1 MAYENNQNENPLPTG
16 KNGET
21 RKASQFLPRYFRTVA
36 NEKFVSSTLDQLISS
51 GTVEK
56 INGYIGRRDAKAF
69 QSTDSYINDVSDLRQ
84 NYQLE
89 PALVIDDNIGNTKF
103 YKDYQDFVNQTKVF
117 GGNTKDHSKLNSQEY
132 YAWDPHV
139 DWDKFS
145 NFREYYWLPE
155 GPQTLT
161 VLGQAKGITS
171 TYKVTVEDQGDNMAF
186 VFTPDGKTAN
196 PTLKLYKGQ
205 TYRFVVD
212 TPGHPIAFATNRV
225 FTPGA
230 AIVTETVEGVLAP
243 GKYDSKIYDSA
254 NFDQDGFLVDPVEGG
269 IEGYEPGKNISTL
282 YNKGVT
288 TSDGVVYV
296 EKGVLEFTIPDD
308 APTKLFYISKNDV
321 NTSGSANIYN
331 IDENTA
337 IDVEAEIIG
346 KQTYTTE
353 AGVSF
358 TNGMKIRFAG
368 EVTPAK
374 YDNKEFYVE
383 GVGEEIQLVDEVDLE
398 IPSSSTESK
407 QVPFDTESFDRVPF
421 SNANNYPTVKEYIVF
436 NRASPDRNQWARFN
450 RWFHKDVISRIAT
463 ATGTPE
469 ILDQSAR
476 ATRPI
481 IEFEAGVKLWNFG
494 TEAKANVDLIDDKTK
509 DVMSTIEGSVGYNV
523 DGIDLVEGMRVL
535 FTADTDSFVKDKIF
549 KVKFLRHR
557 NETFI
562 NLKEETDATPNA
574 NETVLSTNGTKYKGK
589 MFWYNGTT
597 WIQGQDKATSN
608 SAPTFDLFDET
619 GNSFTTYT
627 NTNFT
632 GTKLFSYKIGTGAVD
647 PELGFALSYQNVQ
660 NTGDIVFNFNLLNDS
675 FTYNLSG
682 VTKTVKTD
690 TSVLRKYTDRTT
702 YTSVTGWKKAD
713 NLSKQEVVRQYDT
726 SVKTNDFPVDVY
738 DFSGDLNALTVKVYL
753 NGQRKTELTDYEI
766 NRINR
771 IAYVTFT
778 KKITNGDKL
787 VIKTTSEADKNT
799 NGYYEFPSN
808 LESNPQNANINEFTL
823 GEVNDHVQ
831 SIVDNV
837 PGFSGTNPGVNNL
850 RDLGL
855 TSKYGTKF
863 LQHSGPM
870 NLALY
875 HMTDKD
881 ANIIK
886 ALKFAKRE
894 YSKFK
899 RNFVKTAEDLGF
911 EGPAKVHVDKIL
923 AKMHSE
929 NTKDNAF
936 YFSDMLGSSDTTK
949 KEYTVV
955 DADNQFYAIS
965 FVHNL
970 TDLTNKAVYVY
981 LNGKQLV
988 HGTDYTFTTQGFV
1001 QITAT
1006 LALKDTIEI
1015 FEYNTTDGCYI
1026 PQTPTKLGLYPAY
1039 EPCKYNDNTYQTAV
1053 DVIQGHDGSITKAYG
1068 DFRDDV
1074 LLELEKRIYNNIK
1087 VPYDKNIVDI
1097 HSFVGTYDR
1106 NTGFTKES
1114 IDEGMMA
1121 EFIQWL
1127 EVVGSI
1133 DYTSNEF
1140 YDNPNTFTWNYGAMT
1155 NADGQKLPGFW
1166 RAVYKQWL
1174 DTDRP
1179 HTHPWEVLGYNIKPS
1194 WWETTY
1200 GPAPYTNE
1208 NRILWD
1214 DLTAG
1219 RIREPNKTI
1228 VYNNNYK
1235 RKDLNK
1241 NIPVD
1246 SQGNLLSPNDCGYA
1260 QNVVVPLT
1268 SNNFVF
1274 GDEAPTETAWRK
1286 SSDYPFA
1293 LMIAWCL
1300 NQPTKIIGLGF
1311 DRARTKRNSANE
1323 IVYSETNKRIAL
1335 GDLVYPNTATD
1346 TTRSQTAGFINYIFD
1361 YLYGSITTTIQ
1372 DYKDNIANLQ
1382 NKLGCK
1388 LGGFTQ
1394 KDKFKLVLDSRT
1406 PTNEGNVFVPEE
1418 NYKVIFNT
1426 SSPIDAVSYSGIIV
1440 EKAKGGYII
1449 KGYDNTMPSF
1459 KYFKH
1464 IEVASDPSVTVG
1476 AVSENFVTFQAGQTY
1491 TAGNIV
1497 QIGQEFYR
1505 AKVTHTAESF
1515 IEDNWFPLPELP
1527 STGGRTAIFRSSFE
1541 DTESKLGYGTTLLTI
1556 QDVVDFLLGY
1566 GKYQESIGFTFNS
1579 FNRTLEQVE
1588 NWELTT
1594 REFLFWTT
1602 QNWQEGALITL
1613 SPSAQELNFSRD
1625 YAVVDDIFDPF
1636 YDYSLLKA
1644 DGKKLKRNF
1653 STTKRDSL
1661 NEFGLQVKN
1670 SADGIYH
1677 IKLPLVQRE
1686 HVLIIDNKTVF
1697 NDIIYDIAPGYRQ
1710 ERIKVLGYRTEK
1722 WTGGLNIPGFIYDSA
1737 TCTQWEAWTDYAIG
1751 DIVQHKTFYYV
1762 ANKKVAGKETFDDAD
1777 WNVLPAK
1784 PDSKLIPNF
1793 EYKTNQFA
1801 DFYDLDTDNF
1811 DSEQQRLAQHLIG
1824 YQKRQ
1829 YIENIINDDVSQYK
1843 FYQGMI
1849 QDKGTSNALT
1859 KMFDALSSA
1868 NKDSL
1873 EFHEEWAIKRGQYGA
1888 SEGFE
1893 EVEFIL
1899 DESKFR
1905 LSPQP
1910 VELVNFVDPTKTD
1923 LIIRQVPT
1931 DVYLKPKGYN
1941 HKPFPTK
1948 YFGEG
1953 YIKTAGYVNEEDV
1966 NYKVTNY
1973 DDILN
1978 LDPVNVNVNEYV
1990 WVAKDDTTWNVYKY
2004 VRTLL
2009 KVLELS
2015 TDTDG
2020 VTSIKCVT
2028 APNVKKGEIVGIGNV
2043 TGQEKFYKVES
2054 VSLDTIKAKAS
2065 TPPTD
2070 DVSNAL
2076 GYLTKFELAR
2086 LPNLVEANNFVGAKE
2101 IETGSTVWI
2110 DDDDTGRWI
2119 VLKNT
2124 GGFDLKHNIYND
2136 SSNYIQNKE
2145 LNFGSNVH
2153 ADENNQTLA
2162 VGSPDIN
2169 GRGKVHVYFRGSE
2182 NVNFTITQTLLE
2194 PEFFA
2199 DANSG
2204 FGTAV
2209 HISQDGEYLMVGA
2222 PFASNVRHQYK
2233 GQFNGATTYGKGDIV
2248 KWQEQL
2254 WKATAIILPADDS
2267 IDYNSFRSSA
2277 QGHQA
2282 IKDANTAGTYIDI
2295 KHIVTGNYGLV
2306 SAATDH
2312 ILIRAPKNQYR
2323 GTQIGDVLHTKWNR
2337 LTTRFPQGKDP
2348 FNNDTVLNAS
2358 FFTGSHAITE
2368 KIDEILVVPS
2378 TQSGVTI
2385 GDIVE
2390 TDVARGKVVY
2400 TFTNADNE
2408 SVIYVNDTNGTFAAT
2423 GNLYFGNILV
2433 GAYNLP
2439 IIENHAY
2446 YEGWWKVQIGQTITP
2461 TTTEETY
2468 YGLVIKDIVKLNEV
2482 RTPDIYTNILD
2493 NRAVDVATA
2502 NTKSSQIE
2510 TVSHTGVSGAVVDN
2524 RVFVRSSKAFSDSI
2538 NVGEKFNV
2546 WLNSIPL
2553 SDGTIQNPSAIG
2565 IDWETLNFNEFT
2577 VSDKWDGFLKI
2588 FFTNFDTV
2596 GSNNPSDP
2604 NYNPNYG
2611 NPFVPVV
2618 GDTIRGKVTGT
2629 TATVAYVKQ
2638 DSISEAR
2645 VYFKNKSG
2653 DFKIGSTQN
2662 DTEIVEIT
2670 TYTPLGGGADQ
2681 ILDMGSILER
2691 HADNA
2696 NAGKMLVFDYGSNIT
2711 PQATDTLFDLE
2722 YWLYKQKVIQG
2733 ISSDSNPPT
2742 DVNNEWQRVYNIPI
2756 VPQSTFTGK
2765 NKEGY
2770 YAIYKKNAS
2779 GFYRLLN
2786 GFTIADSDNFK
2797 HLGNKIKIVKGA
2809 SGYTAIITEKGNNT
2823 FSEPGR
2829 IHFIDNP
2836 NGTDEWRLGADVN
2849 YKGAWNPNYFY
2860 YTGNFVIWNNNLYQA
2875 KTNIVPSAFDSS
2887 LWTLQTEEIDLVG
2900 YVPNDSGFTIAGGD
2914 SAIGT
2919 NNLISFGNE
2928 VSVSNTGDVLA
2939 TTLKY
2944 GDQLDSA
2951 LSSPK
2956 IAIYRLNQGRYQ
2968 YDQLISAEYND
2979 EAFATSVA
2987 VSNDGKLIAVGAPYN
3002 SVTVNNGGCVYIYKN
3017 DNGTFTLNQTIRGPG
3032 DLINERFGT
3041 KVEFDGNRLVVNS
3054 SGGDILD
3061 VTTFDGDKVGNAKPE
3076 TTFDNNLTNFTT
3088 QYSNTGETL
3097 VYERINDTLIFGQSL
3112 NFDNLDFDSTI
3123 TGKNVL
3129 FFGENLHIQNN
3140 HIYIGLPKL
3149 KNPDESVQGRV
3160 LDYRLPAT
3168 TNIWTRHRVA
3178 TDQVDLNK
3186 LKGSFLYNTRTKKF
3200 ITYLDYIDPIQ
3211 GKIAGPAEQEL
3222 YYKVDYDPATYTN
3235 GTSGH
3240 VDVTNYDSDNLV
3252 GRLWWDIGAVRFL
3265 DPYSG
3270 GIINVSNRFNKKFDG
3285 TSVDIYEWVESK
3297 LLPSEWDAETD
3308 TESALAQGISGTSK
3322 YGDNAY
3328 SVKRVYNKNTGTF
3341 TNYYYYWVKNKK
3353 TTPDIDSRSISAF
3366 DVQQFIEAPEKQGYK
3381 FVNLLGDNKFS
3392 VHNCESLIEDKDVAI
3407 NFRYW
3412 VIDNQNINIHNQ
3424 YQLLTDNYAPSKP
3437 NKDVERKWF
3446 DSLIGFD
3453 EQERIVPDPD
3463 ASPKEK
3469 YGILN
3474 VPRQSMFINR
3484 VEALKQ
3490 VIERVNRKLK
3500 MKVMVD
3506 DFDLTPL
3513 SNFDNAPATVE
3524 GYYDKTVNSY
3534 AELELV
3540 NTTKKEQAT
3549 LNPII
3554 VNGRITDVL
3563 VDNPGRGYAVAPR
3576 VKITDSQGSGAEV
3589 ELTINAIGSVTGVTM
3604 LKHGDGYSENTVL
3617 TVRKYSVLVSA
3628 DENYNNRW
3636 SVYEFIGGTSPWN
3649 KTKGQKFDV
3658 RPFWSYADWYATG
3671 YNELTGI
3678 DHTIDQSYQLGALE
3692 DNLGDIVKINT
3703 VGAGG
3708 WLLLKKKDSQA
3719 TSDYTV
3725 NYDTIGRQNA
3735 TIQFSNSLYDYANSE
3750 VGFDGI
3756 SYDENRYDL
3765 QPAKETRII
3774 LETLRDKLFVDELE
3788 VEYNQLFFASLR
3800 YLLSEQPF
3808 VDWLFKT
3815 SFIKAQ
3821 HNVGELRK
3829 DITYNNDN
3837 LPSYQSYAEEVKPY
3851 KTKIREFVSNY
3862 EKIDTT
3868 GTTVTDFDL
3877 PQYYLDTEG
3886 KIVPQEIT
3894 VSNNEFFST
3903 NAQTSVYPSKHWLD
3917 NAGFEIEQI
3926 NISNAGKGYQVAP
3939 IIKITGGGGTG
3950 ATAIAYVGGGR
3961 VTGIKVTNGGYGYK
3975 SAPTITLEGSV
3986 GTTGIEA
3993 KASAQL
3999 GKGKARSFKNIIKFD
4014 RTTDELVFGKFD
4026 IAYSTGASTIQ
4037 GGPLQV
4043 STTIPGRELEQDFSG
4058 TGNKF
4063 VFDLKFPITLDK
4075 ERYRILIKD
4084 NNNPLNVWT
4093 EVLQTS
4099 YTPSNVADVTLGRS
4113 RQKGRIT
4120 FDTPPANNTTL
4131 RIRYQ
4136 VDNDFLTYADRVH
4149 FLYEPIAG
4157 MPDKLFD
4164 QLMKG
4169 IDYGGVQV
4177 KSFDFGGG
4185 TGWSSDPY
4193 YTSAYDTYDTTYEDE
4208 VFRIDNST
4216 KIFTFKKAL
4225 ETNVVYNVYKNN
4237 VRIDD
4242 PNYGTGNPVT
4252 NTNALMQSITGA
4264 GQTGISL
4271 TDDQTTTNLVVIDE
4285 EVIPTVDNDV
4295 IVIRKTTSD
4304 GSFIP
4309 DPRAYDTALSGGAL
4323 NYGTATGLNAEDI
4336 VVDGDGFVTPTSSGG
4351 PEELVQGQVLDTLD
4365 MKVYDRIGE
4374 GGSIVDTRSY
4384 DVDTAGTGVF
4394 DFGVYPQSKEGIF
4407 VKKNNV
4413 ILDPSAYTVNF
4424 RTKKITIP
4432 GLSLNDRINIIT
4444 MSGNGEKIL
4453 DMDQFTGDGSTLQ
4466 YVTQVNWQEGLTSFV
4481 TVDGQIVDYVIETTD
4496 STYDTTNKVAITF
4509 GASPA
4514 VGAVIDYMIYASE
4527 SKVFSEIKKD
4537 NFTADGSTAVY
4548 TMSVTP
4554 FSSLPS
4560 THNIIVETFTNA
4572 NDRRVLN
4579 AGYNEQFTVE
4589 ANKFEY
4595 QLRNWQQPGG
4605 TLGANDIDV
4614 YLNGKVLT
4622 YTSDFIFKPANTSV
4636 EIFENVANAGDI
4648 LEIFVKTDGQYTI
4661 NGNQLTL
4668 TTLPAIDTKVVVTH
4682 FSKHD
4687 IQAIERTNFDIVSR
4701 STLNVGSKD
4710 DLEYKQLRNGL
4721 IKLRKQA
4728 YDTEFVWLVV
4738 NGKVLTPNVDYG
4750 LTNDNKFIRT
4760 LNPFA
4765 DNDVV
4770 EIIEFATEG
4779 PITGKF
4785 GYRLFKD
4792 MLNRTVYKRLGDT
4805 NSYRLAKDLGVFDQ
4819 EIVIDDASNLPT
4831 PDVTNNIPGII
4842 FINAERIE
4850 YFVKAGN
4857 KLRQLRRGTLGT
4869 GVKELH
4875 KKGDELFNQGIDET
4889 IPYQDK
4895 LLVQNF
4901 TTTNSLVSGNYV
4913 EREYILDWNPASRNE
4928 MEVFLGG
4935 QRLTKGYLNSN
4946 NNAVKDIFH
4955 PTTGM
4960 DSPEGDI
4967 TVTLPTYPQTWGLE
4981 RDGFRVQYDS
4991 NTNSTK
4997 IYVYSLADGEKLT
5010 VIRKQGQLWNDII
5023 DSTSTKS
5030 LGRSDNPIAQ
5040 FIRAKEVKLPN

>member
-1 MAYENNQNENPLPTG
+1 MAYDNNQSENPLPTG
-16 KNGET
+16 KQEET
-21 RKASQFLPRYFRTVA
+21 RKASKFLPRYFRTVA

-56 INGYIGRRDAKAF
+56 INGYIGRRDAKAYK
-69 QSTDSYINDVSDLRQ
+69 STDSYINDISDLRQ

-89 PALVIDDNIGNTKF
+89 PAVVIDDNIGNTKF

-117 GGNTKDHSKLNSQEY
+117 GGNTNDHSKLNSQEY

-145 NFREYYWLPE
+145 NYREYYWLPE

-171 TYKVTVEDQGDNMAF
+171 TYKVTVADQGDNMAF
-186 VFTPDGKTAN
+186 IFTPDGKTAN

-205 TYRFVVD
+205 TYRFVID

-230 AIVTETVEGVLAP
+230 AIVTETVEGILKP

-254 NFDQDGFLVDPVEGG
+254 NFDQDGFLVEPVAGG
-269 IEGYEPGKNISTL
+269 IEGFEPGKNISTL

-308 APTKLFYISKNDV
+308 APAKLFYISKNDV

-331 IDENTA
+331 IEENTA
-337 IDVEAEIIG
+337 IDVDAEIVG

-353 AGVSF
+353 SGVSF
-358 TNGMKIRFAG
+358 SNGMKIRFAG
-368 EVTPAK
+368 EVTPAT
-374 YDNKEFYVE
+374 YSNKEYYVE
-383 GVGEEIQLVDEVDLE
+383 GVGEEIRLVDEIDLE
-398 IPSSSTESK
+398 IPSTATESK
-407 QVPFDTESFDRVPF
+407 QVPFDTEAFDRLPF
-421 SNANNYPTVKEYIVF
+421 SNANNYPTIKEYIVF

-450 RWFHKDVISRIAT
+450 RWFHKDVISKIAT

-494 TEAKANVDLIDDKTK
+494 TKAKANVDLVDDKTT

-535 FTADTDSFVKDKIF
+535 FTADNDTFVKDKIF
-549 KVKFLRHR
+549 KVKFLKHR

-562 NLKEETDATPNA
+562 NLKEETDATPLA
-574 NETVLSTNGTKYKGK
+574 NETVLSSNGTDYKGK

-597 WIQGQDKATSN
+597 WILGQDKTSTN
-608 SAPTFDLFDET
+608 FAPTFDLFDES
-619 GNSFTTYT
+619 GNSFTTYS
-627 NTNFT
+627 NTTFT
-632 GTKLFSYKIGTGAVD
+632 GTKLFSYKVGTGTVD

-682 VTKTVKTD
+682 ETTTLKTD

-702 YTSVTGWKKAD
+702 YSNVTGWKKSD
-713 NLSKQEVVRQYDT
+713 SLSKQEVVRQYDT
-726 SVKTNDFPVDVY
+726 TIQNNDFAVDVY
-738 DFSGDLNALTVKVYL
+738 DFSGDLNALTVKVYV
-753 NGQRKTELTDYEI
+753 NNQRKTELTDYQI

-771 IAYVTFT
+771 VAYITFT
-778 KKITNGDKL
+778 TKLTNGDKL
-787 VIKTTSEADKNT
+787 VIKTTSEVDKNT

-808 LESNPQNANINEFTL
+808 LESNPQNANLNEFTL

-837 PGFSGTNPGVNNL
+837 PGFAGTNPGTNNL

-855 TSKYGTKF
+855 SSKYGTKF

-870 NLALY
+870 NIALY

-886 ALKFAKRE
+886 ALKYVKRE

-911 EGPAKVHVDKIL
+911 EGPAKIHVDKIL

-929 NTKDNAF
+929 NTKDNPF
-936 YFSDMLGSSDTTK
+936 YFSDMLGSADTTK

-955 DADNQFYAIS
+955 DADNQYYAIS

-970 TDLTNKAVYVY
+970 TSVSNKAVYVY
-981 LNGKQLV
+981 LNGTQLV

-1006 LALKDTIEI
+1006 LALKDKIEI
-1015 FEYNTTDGCYI
+1015 FEYNTTDGCFI
-1026 PQTPTKLGLYPAY
+1026 PQTPSKLGLYPAY

-1087 VPYDKNIVDI
+1087 VEYNKDIVDI
-1097 HSFVGTYDR
+1097 HSFVGSFDR
-1106 NTGFTKES
+1106 NTGFTKQS

-1127 EVVGSI
+1127 EIVGSV

-1140 YDNPNTFTWNYGAMT
+1140 YSNPNSFTWNYGAMT

-1166 RAVYKQWL
+1166 RAVYNQWL

-1179 HTHPWEVLGYNIKPS
+1179 HTHPWEVLGYVNKPS

-1214 DLTAG
+1214 DLTEG
-1219 RIREPNKTI
+1219 RVREPNKTI
-1228 VYNNNYK
+1228 VYRNNYK
-1235 RKDLNK
+1235 RKNLNA

-1246 SQGNLLSPNDCGYA
+1246 SQGRLLSPLDCGYA

-1274 GDEAPTETAWRK
+1274 GDQAPTESAWRK

-1311 DRARTKRNSANE
+1311 DRSRTKRNSANE
-1323 IVYSETNKRIAL
+1323 LVYSETNKRIAL
-1335 GDLVYPNTATD
+1335 SDIVWPNTATD
-1346 TTRSQTAGFINYIFD
+1346 TTRSQTAGFVNYIFD

-1372 DYKDNIANLQ
+1372 DYKNNIANLQ

-1394 KDKFKLVLDSRT
+1394 KDKFKLILDSRT
-1406 PTNEGNVFVPEE
+1406 PTNEGNVFIPEE
-1418 NYKVIFNT
+1418 NYKIIFNT

-1459 KYFKH
+1459 KYFKP
-1464 IEVASDPSVTVG
+1464 IEVAKDPAVTVG

-1491 TAGNIV
+1491 TAGNIAQV
-1497 QIGQEFYR
+1497 GQAFYR
-1505 AKVTHTAESF
+1505 AKVTHVAESF
-1515 IEDNWFPLPELP
+1515 IEDNWTPLPQLP
-1527 STGGRTAIFRSSFE
+1527 STGGRTAIFRSQFE
-1541 DTESKLGYGTTLLTI
+1541 TTISKLGYGTTLLTI

-1588 NWELTT
+1588 NWDLTT

-1613 SPSAQELNFSRD
+1613 SPSAQELNFKRE

-1661 NEFGLQVKN
+1661 NEFGLLVKN

-1677 IKLPLVQRE
+1677 LKLPLVQRE

-1697 NDIIYDIAPGYRQ
+1697 NDIIYDITPGYRQ
-1710 ERIKVLGYRTEK
+1710 ERIRALGYRTEK

-1737 TCTQWEAWTDYAIG
+1737 TCTEWEPWNDYAIG

-1762 ANKKVAGKETFDDAD
+1762 ANKKIPGKETFVDAD
-1777 WNVLPAK
+1777 WNVLPKK
-1784 PDSKLIPNF
+1784 PESALIPNF
-1793 EYKTNQFA
+1793 EYKTNQFG
-1801 DFYDLDTDNF
+1801 DFYDLETDNF

-1859 KMFDALSSA
+1859 KMFDALGSA

-1893 EVEFIL
+1893 EVEFLL
-1899 DESKFR
+1899 DESQFK

-1910 VELVNFVDPTKTD
+1910 VELVNSIDPSVTD
-1923 LIIRQVPT
+1923 LIIRQVPS
-1931 DVYLKPKGYN
+1931 DVYLKPQGYN
-1941 HKPFPTK
+1941 HTPFPTK
-1948 YFGEG
+1948 YFSEG
-1953 YIKTAGYVNEEDV
+1953 YIKTAGYVNEDDV
-1966 NYKVTNY
+1966 NFKVTNY
-1973 DDILN
+1973 DDILG
-1978 LDPVNVNVNEYV
+1978 LDPANVKVNSYV
-1990 WVAKDDTTWNVYKY
+1990 WVGIDKTSWNVYKY
-2004 VRTLL
+2004 IRTDLR
-2009 KVLELS
+2009 VLELS
-2015 TDTDG
+2015 TDTNG
-2020 VTSIKCVT
+2020 LTSIKCVT
-2028 APNVKKGEIVGIGNV
+2028 APNVSKDEIVGIGNV

-2054 VSLDTIKAKAS
+2054 VSLDTIKAKAT
-2065 TPPTD
+2065 TPPTG

-2086 LPNLVEANNFVGAKE
+2086 LPNLVKANEFVGARDIE
-2101 IETGSTVWI
+2101 IGSTVWI
-2110 DDDDTGRWI
+2110 DDDDSSRWI

-2124 GGFDLKHNIYND
+2124 GGYTLKQNIYND
-2136 SSNYIQNKE
+2136 TSNFLQNTE
-2145 LNFGSNVH
+2145 LNFASNVH
-2153 ADENNQTLA
+2153 ADQNNQTLA

-2169 GRGKVHVYFRGSE
+2169 GRGKVHLYFRGSE
-2182 NVNFTITQTLLE
+2182 NVDHQITQTLIE

-2199 DANSG
+2199 DNNSG
-2204 FGTAV
+2204 FGSSV
-2209 HISQDGEYLMVGA
+2209 HLSEDGEYLMVGA
-2222 PFASNVRHQYK
+2222 PFASNVRHQFK
-2233 GQFNGATTYGKGDIV
+2233 GQFTGASTYAKGDIV

-2254 WKATAIILPADDS
+2254 WKATAIILPKDDS

-2282 IKDANTAGTYIDI
+2282 IKDANSAGTYIDI
-2295 KHIVTGNYGLV
+2295 KHIVTGNYGLTGA
-2306 SAATDH
+2306 STDH

-2337 LTTRFPQGKDP
+2337 LTTRFPAGKDP
-2348 FNNDTVLNAS
+2348 FNNDTTLTSS
-2358 FFTGSHAITE
+2358 FFTGSHTINE
-2368 KIDEILVVPS
+2368 KVDQIIIVPS
-2378 TQSGVTI
+2378 TQAGLTV
-2385 GDIVE
+2385 GDIIE
-2390 TDVARGKVVY
+2390 TDTARGKVAY
-2400 TFTNADNE
+2400 SFTNADNE
-2408 SVIYVNDTNGTFAAT
+2408 SVIYVNDVNGTFATT
-2423 GNLYFGNILV
+2423 GNLYYGTILV

-2439 IIENHAY
+2439 IVENHAY
-2446 YEGWWKVQIGQTITP
+2446 YEGWWKIQIGSTITP

-2468 YGLVIKDIVKLNEV
+2468 YGLVIKDIIKLNES

-2493 NRAVDVATA
+2493 NKAVDVVTA

-2538 NVGEKFNV
+2538 NVSDKFNL

-2553 SDGTIQNPSAIG
+2553 SNGTIQNPSAIG
-2565 IDWETLNFNEFT
+2565 IDWSTLNFTEFT
-2577 VSDKWDGFLKI
+2577 VADKWDGFLKI

-2696 NAGKMLVFDYGSNIT
+2696 NAGKLLVFDYGSNIT
-2711 PQATDTLFDLE
+2711 PQATDKLFDLE
-2722 YWLYKQKVIQG
+2722 YWLYKQKIIQG
-2733 ISSDSNPPT
+2733 IASDSNPPT
-2742 DVNNEWQRVYNIPI
+2742 DVNNEWERVYNIPI

-2770 YAIYKKNAS
+2770 YTIYKKNAS

-2786 GFTIADSDNFK
+2786 GFTIPDADDFK
-2797 HLGNKIKIVKGA
+2797 HLGHKIKIVK
-2809 SGYTAIITEKGNNT
+2809 STTGYTAIITEKGNNT

-2836 NGTDEWRLGADVN
+2836 AGTDEWRLGSDVN
-2849 YKGAWNPNYFY
+2849 YKGAWNPNYSY
-2860 YTGNFVIWNNNLYQA
+2860 YTGNFVIWNNNLYKA
-2875 KTNIVPSAFDSS
+2875 NTNIVPSGFDPS

-2944 GDQLDSA
+2944 GDQLDSS

-2979 EAFATSVA
+2979 EQFASSVA

-3002 SVTVNNGGCVYIYKN
+3002 SVTINNGGCVYIYKST
-3017 DNGTFTLNQTIRGPG
+3017 NGTFTLNQTIRGPG
-3032 DLINERFGT
+3032 DLINERFGA

-3061 VTTFDGDKVGNAKPE
+3061 VTTFDGEKVGNAAPQ

-3112 NFDNLDFDSTI
+3112 NFDNLDLDSTI

-3149 KNPDESVQGRV
+3149 KNPDASVQGRV

-3168 TNIWTRHRVA
+3168 SNIWTRHRVA

-3186 LKGSFLYNTRTKKF
+3186 LKGAFLYNTRSKQF

-3235 GTSGH
+3235 GSAGH
-3240 VDVTNYDSDNLV
+3240 VDTTNYDSDNLV
-3252 GRLWWDIGAVRFL
+3252 GKLWWDIGAVKFL

-3270 GIINVSNRFNKKFDG
+3270 GIINVSNRFNKKFEG

-3297 LLPSEWDAETD
+3297 LLPSEWDAQTD

-3328 SVKRVYNKNTGTF
+3328 SIKRVYNKNTGTF
-3341 TNYYYYWVKNKK
+3341 TNFYYYWVKNKK

-3381 FVNLLGDNKFS
+3381 FVNLLGNNKFS
-3392 VHNCESLIEDKDVAI
+3392 IHNCESLIEDKDVAI

-3412 VIDNQNINIHNQ
+3412 TIDNQNINIHNQ
-3424 YQLLTDNYAPSKP
+3424 YQLLTDNYASSKP
-3437 NKDVERKWF
+3437 NRDIERKWF

-3453 EQERIVPDPD
+3453 EQERIVPDPN

-3474 VPRQSMFINR
+3474 VPRQGMFVNR
-3484 VEALKQ
+3484 VEAVKQ
-3490 VIERVNRKLK
+3490 VMERVNRKLK
-3500 MKVMVD
+3500 EKVMVD

-3513 SNFDNAPATVE
+3513 SLYDVAPATVE
-3524 GYYDKTVNSY
+3524 GIYDKTVSTY
-3534 AELELV
+3534 AELLLV
-3540 NTTKKEQAT
+3540 NVTKKEQAV

-3563 VDNPGRGYAVAPR
+3563 VDTGGRGYGVAPR
-3576 VKITDSQGSGAEV
+3576 VRIVDSKGSGAEV
-3589 ELTINAIGSVTGVTM
+3589 KLTINAIGSVTGATVT
-3604 LKHGDGYSENTVL
+3604 KQGDGYSDATTL
-3617 TVRKYSVLVSA
+3617 SVRKYSVLVSA

-3636 SVYEFIGGTSPWN
+3636 SVYEYVGGTYPWN

-3658 RPFWSYADWYATG
+3658 RPYWNYADWYATG

-3678 DHTIDQSYQLGALE
+3678 DHTIDQSYQLGAL
-3692 DNLGDIVKINT
+3692 DDALGDIVKINT
-3703 VGAGG
+3703 VGTGG

-3719 TSDYTV
+3719 TSDYTI

-3735 TIQFSNSLYDYANSE
+3735 TIQFTNALYDYANSE

-3774 LETLRDKLFVDELE
+3774 LETLRDNLFVDELE
-3788 VEYNQLFFASLR
+3788 VEYNQLFFSSIR

-3821 HNVGELRK
+3821 HNVGELRE

-3851 KTKIREFVSNY
+3851 KTKIREFISNY

-3894 VSNNEFFST
+3894 VTNDQFFST
-3903 NAQTSVYPSKHWLD
+3903 NAQTSTYPSKHWLD
-3917 NAGFEIEQI
+3917 NAGFELEQI
-3926 NISNAGKGYQVAP
+3926 NISKAGSGYQVAP
-3939 IIKITGGGGTG
+3939 VVRITGGGGTG
-3950 ATAIAYVGGGR
+3950 ATAIAYVGGGK
-3961 VTGIKVTNGGYGYK
+3961 VTAIKVTNGGYGYK
-3975 SAPTITLEGSV
+3975 SAPTITLDGSV
-3986 GTTGIEA
+3986 GSSGVEA

-4014 RTTDELVFGKFD
+4014 RTTDDLVFGKFD
-4026 IAYSTGASTIQ
+4026 VAYSTGASSIQ

-4043 STTIPGRELEQDFSG
+4043 TTDIPGRELEQDFSG
-4058 TGNKF
+4058 TGGQFIFN
-4063 VFDLKFPITLDK
+4063 LKFPITLDK

-4099 YTPSNVADVTLGRS
+4099 YSPSNVADVTLGRS

-4131 RIRYQ
+4131 KVRYQ

-4149 FLYEPIAG
+4149 FLYSPVAG

-4216 KIFTFKKAL
+4216 KVFTFKKPL
-4225 ETNVVYNVYKNN
+4225 ETGVVYNVYKNN

-4242 PNYGTGNPVT
+4242 PNFGTSSQT
-4252 NTNALMQSITGA
+4252 NTNALIQSITGA
-4264 GQTGISL
+4264 GQTGIAL
-4271 TDDQTTTNLVVIDE
+4271 TDDQSYTNLVVIDE
-4285 EVIPTVDNDV
+4285 QVVPTVDNDV
-4295 IVIRKTTSD
+4295 IILRKTTSD

-4309 DPRAYDTALSGGAL
+4309 DPRAYDTALSGGVL

-4336 VVDGDGFVTPTSSGG
+4336 VVDGDGFVTAISSGG
-4351 PEELVQGQVLDTLD
+4351 PEELIQGQVLDTLD

-4384 DVDTAGTGVF
+4384 DVDTTGTGTF
-4394 DFGVYPQSKEGIF
+4394 EFGVYPQSKEGIF

-4413 ILDPSAYTVNF
+4413 ILDKSAYTVNF
-4424 RTKKITIP
+4424 RTKKISIP
-4432 GLSLNDRINIIT
+4432 GLVLNDRINIIT

-4466 YVTQVNWQEGLTSFV
+4466 YVTQVNWQTGLTSFV

-4509 GASPA
+4509 GAPPA

-4537 NFTADGSTAVY
+4537 TFTADGSTQVY

-4560 THNIIVETFTNA
+4560 THNVIVETFTNA
-4572 NDRRVLN
+4572 NDRKILN

-4595 QLRNWQQPGG
+4595 QLKNWQQPGG
-4605 TLGANDIDV
+4605 TLGATEIDV
-4614 YLNGKVLT
+4614 YLNGKLLT
-4622 YTSDFIFKPANTSV
+4622 YTSDFIFKPANTSI
-4636 EIFENVANAGDI
+4636 EIFENIANAGDV
-4648 LEIFVKTDGQYTI
+4648 LEVFVNTDGEYTI

-4668 TTLPAIDTKVVVTH
+4668 NTLPAIDTKVVVTH

-4687 IQAIERTNFDIVSR
+4687 VQAIERTNFDIIQRTSV
-4701 STLNVGSKD
+4701 NVGSSD

-4721 IKLRKQA
+4721 IKLRKEA
-4728 YDTEFVWLVV
+4728 YDTEFVWLIV
-4738 NGKVLTPNVDYG
+4738 NGKVQTPNVDYG

-4792 MLNRTVYKRLGDT
+4792 MLNRTVYKRLGDS
-4805 NSYRLAKDLGVFDQ
+4805 NSYRLAKDLGVFDN
-4819 EIVIDDASNLPT
+4819 EIEVEDATNLPT
-4831 PDVTNNIPGII
+4831 PDITNNIPGII

-4850 YFVKAGN
+4850 YFVKSGN

-4935 QRLTKGYLNSN
+4935 QRLTKGYLNTS
-4946 NNAVKDIFH
+4946 NNAVKDVFH

-4967 TVTLPTYPQTWGLE
+4967 TVTLPTYPQSWGLE

-5010 VIRKQGQLWNDII
+5010 VIRKQGQLWNDIV
-5023 DSTSTKS
+5023 DSTTTKS
-5030 LGRSDNPIAQ
+5030 LGRSQNPIAQ

>member
-1 MAYENNQNENPLPTG
+1 MAYDNSQNETPLPTG
-16 KNGET
+16 KNGNET
-21 RKASQFLPRYFRTVA
+21 RKASKFLPRYFRTVA
-36 NEKFVSSTLDQLISS
+36 NEKFISSTLDQLISS

-56 INGYIGRRDAKAF
+56 VNGYIGRRNAKAF
-69 QSTDSYINDVSDLRQ
+69 NSTDSYINDISNLRQ
-84 NYQLE
+84 DYQLE
-89 PALVIDDNIGNTKF
+89 PAVVVDDNIGNTTF
-103 YKDYQDFVNQTKVF
+103 YKDYQDFINQTKVF
-117 GGNTKDHSKLNSQEY
+117 GGNVADHSKLNSQEY
-132 YAWDPHV
+132 YAWNPHI

-145 NFREYYWLPE
+145 NYREYYWLPE

-186 VFTPDGKTAN
+186 IFTPDGKTAN

-205 TYRFVVD
+205 TYRFVID

-230 AIVTETVEGVLAP
+230 AIVTETVEGVLAA
-243 GKYDSKIYDSA
+243 GIYDSKIYDSA
-254 NFDQDGFLVDPVEGG
+254 NFDQNGYLVNPVVGG
-269 IEGYEPGKNISTL
+269 VEGYEAGKNISTL

-308 APTKLFYISKNDV
+308 APEKLFYISKNDV
-321 NTSGSANIYN
+321 NTSGSMNIYN
-331 IDENTA
+331 IEENTA
-337 IDVEAEIIG
+337 IDVDAEIIG

-353 AGVSF
+353 SGVSF
-358 TNGMKIRFAG
+358 SNGMKIRFGG
-368 EVTPAK
+368 EVTPAT
-374 YDNKEFYVE
+374 YVGNEYYVE
-383 GVGEEIQLVDEVDLE
+383 GVGEEIQLVNEADLE
-398 IPSSSTESK
+398 IPGSSTESK
-407 QVPFDTESFDRVPF
+407 QIPFDTESFDRVPF
-421 SNANNYPTVKEYIVF
+421 SNANNYPTQKEYIVF
-436 NRASPDRNQWARFN
+436 NRASPDRNQWSRFN
-450 RWFHKDVISRIAT
+450 RWFHKDTISKIAT

-469 ILDQSAR
+469 ILDQTGR

-481 IEFEAGVKLWNFG
+481 IEFEAGVKLYNFG
-494 TEAKANVDLIDDKTK
+494 TKAKANVDLIDVKTT
-509 DVMSTIEGSVGYNV
+509 DVMSTIEGSIGYNV
-523 DGIDLVEGMRVL
+523 DGIDLVEGMRIL
-535 FTADTDSFVKDKIF
+535 FTADTDSFVKGKIF
-549 KVKFLRHR
+549 KVKFIKHR
-557 NETFI
+557 NSTFI
-562 NLKEETDATPNA
+562 NLKEETDASPLQ
-574 NETVLSTNGTKYKGK
+574 NETVLVTNGTKYIGK
-589 MFWYNGTT
+589 MFWHNGTT
-597 WIQGQDKATSN
+597 WIQGQDKTGTN
-608 SAPTFDLFDET
+608 LAPTFDLFDET
-619 GNSFTTYT
+619 GNSFSTYT
-627 NTNFT
+627 NNNFT
-632 GTKLFSYKIGTGAVD
+632 GTKLFSYKVGTGTAD
-647 PELGFALSYQNVQ
+647 TELGFALSYQNVQ
-660 NTGDIVFNFNLLNDS
+660 NTGDIVFNYNLLNDS

-682 VTKTVKTD
+682 VTTTVKTD
-690 TSVLRKYTDRTT
+690 TSVLRKYTDRTVF
-702 YTSVTGWKKAD
+702 TSVTGWQKAD
-713 NLSKQEVVRQYDT
+713 TLSTQEVVRQYDT
-726 SVKTNDFPVDVY
+726 SVKRNDFPIDVY
-738 DFSGDLNALTVKVYL
+738 NFSGDLNNLTAKVYV
-753 NGQRKTELTDYEI
+753 NNQRKTELTDYQI

-771 IAYVTFT
+771 VAYITFT
-778 KKITNGDKL
+778 TKLNNGDKL
-787 VIKTTSEADKNT
+787 VIKTTSEAIKND
-799 NGYYEFPSN
+799 NGFYEFPSN
-808 LESNPQNANINEFTL
+808 LENNPQNANLNEFTL

-837 PGFSGTNPGVNNL
+837 PGFSGTNPGTNNL

-855 TSKYGTKF
+855 SSKYGTKF

-875 HMTDKD
+875 HMTSKD

-886 ALKFAKRE
+886 ALKYVKNE

-899 RNFVKTAEDLGF
+899 RNFISTAEGLGY
-911 EGPAKVHVDKIL
+911 EGPAKQHVDKIL
-923 AKMHSE
+923 AKMHNE
-929 NTKDNAF
+929 KTKDNAF
-936 YFSDMLGSSDTTK
+936 YFSDMLGSADTTR

-955 DADNQFYAIS
+955 DADAQYYAIS

-970 TDLTNKAVYVY
+970 TSLSNKAVYVY

-988 HGTDYTFTTQGFV
+988 HGTDYTFTTQGFA

-1006 LALKDTIEI
+1006 LAIGDKIEI
-1015 FEYNTTDGCYI
+1015 FEHTTTDGCYI
-1026 PQTPTKLGLYPAY
+1026 PQTPSKLGLYPAY
-1039 EPCKYNDNTYQTAV
+1039 VPQKYSDNTYQTAV

-1087 VPYDKNIVDI
+1087 VPYDKEVVDI
-1097 HSFVGTYDR
+1097 HEFKGSFDR
-1106 NTGFTKES
+1106 DTGFSRDTINS
-1114 IDEGMMA
+1114 GMMA

-1127 EVVGSI
+1127 EIVGSL
-1133 DYTSNEF
+1133 DYTTSEF
-1140 YDNPNTFTWNYGAMT
+1140 YSNTDTFTWNYGAMT
-1155 NADGQKLPGFW
+1155 NPDGVTLPGYW

-1179 HTHPWEVLGYNIKPS
+1179 HTHPWEVLGYHTKPT

-1214 DLTAG
+1214 DLTEG
-1219 RIREPNKTI
+1219 RVREPNKTI
-1228 VYNNNYK
+1228 VYRNNYK
-1235 RKDLNK
+1235 RKNLNL

-1246 SQGNLLSPNDCGYA
+1246 SQGQLISPHDCGYA

-1274 GDEAPTETAWRK
+1274 GDEAPTESAWRK
-1286 SSDYPFA
+1286 SSEYPFA
-1293 LMIAWCL
+1293 LMISWCL

-1311 DRARTKRNSANE
+1311 DRSRTIRNSAKE
-1323 IVYSETNKRIAL
+1323 LVYSATNKRIAL
-1335 GDLVYPNTATD
+1335 DDIVWPNTATD
-1346 TTRSQTAGFINYIFD
+1346 TTRSQTAGFVNYIFD
-1361 YLYGSITTTIQ
+1361 YLYGSITTTIA
-1372 DYKDNIANLQ
+1372 DYKENIANLQ

-1394 KDKFKLVLDSRT
+1394 KDKFKLILDSRT
-1406 PTNEGNVFVPEE
+1406 PTNEGNVFIPEE

-1426 SSPIDAVSYSGIIV
+1426 SSPIDAVSYSGVIV

-1449 KGYDNTMPSF
+1449 KGYDNTAPMF
-1459 KYFKH
+1459 KYNKPL
-1464 IEVASDPSVTVG
+1464 EVAADPVRTVG
-1476 AVSENFVTFQAGQTY
+1476 AVSETFVKFEVGQTY
-1491 TAGNIV
+1491 SAGTLAEN
-1497 QIGQEFYR
+1497 GQKYYR
-1505 AKVTHTAESF
+1505 AKVTHTATAF
-1515 IEDNWFPLPELP
+1515 IEDNWTPLPALP
-1527 STGGRTAIFRSSFE
+1527 SKGGRTAIFRSKFE
-1541 DTESKLGYGTTLLTI
+1541 NTVSTLPYGTTLLTI

-1566 GKYQESIGFTFNS
+1566 GKYQTSIGFTFDT
-1579 FNRTLEQVE
+1579 FNRELEQVE
-1588 NWELTT
+1588 NWDLTT

-1613 SPSAQELNFSRD
+1613 SPSAQELNFSRQ

-1653 STTKRDSL
+1653 SSTKRDSL

-1677 IKLPLVQRE
+1677 LKLPLVQRE

-1697 NDIIYDIAPGYRQ
+1697 NDIIYDITPGYRQ

-1737 TCTQWEAWTDYAIG
+1737 SCTEWEQWKDYAIG

-1762 ANKKVAGKETFDDAD
+1762 ANKKIAGTSTFADQD
-1777 WNVLPAK
+1777 WNVLPKK
-1784 PDSKLIPNF
+1784 PESSLIPNF
-1793 EYKTNQFA
+1793 EYKTNQFS

-1829 YIENIINDDVSQYK
+1829 YIQNIINDDVSQYK

-1859 KMFDALSSA
+1859 KMFDALGSA

-1873 EFHEEWAIKRGQYGA
+1873 EFYEEWALKRGQYGA
-1888 SEGFE
+1888 SQGFD
-1893 EVEFIL
+1893 EVEFLL
-1899 DESKFR
+1899 DESKFK

-1910 VELVNFVDPTKTD
+1910 VELVNFIDPSATD
-1923 LIIRQVPT
+1923 LIIRQVPS
-1931 DVYLKPKGYN
+1931 DVYLKPQGYA
-1941 HKPFPTK
+1941 HTPFPTN
-1948 YFGEG
+1948 YFSEG
-1953 YIKTAGYVNEEDV
+1953 FIKTAGYVNEDDV
-1966 NYKVTNY
+1966 NFTLTNY

-1978 LDPVNVNVNEYV
+1978 LDPANVNVNSYV
-1990 WVAKDDTTWNVYKY
+1990 WVAKDLQTWNVYKY
-2004 VRTLL
+2004 ARTNI
-2009 KVLELS
+2009 KVLDLT
-2015 TDTDG
+2015 TDSAG
-2020 VTSIKCVT
+2020 VTSIKCVN
-2028 APNVKKGEIVGIGNV
+2028 APNVVKDEIVGIGNV
-2043 TGQEKFYKVES
+2043 TGQEKFFKVES

-2065 TPPTD
+2065 TAPTAD
-2070 DVSNAL
+2070 ATNIT
-2076 GYLTKFELAR
+2076 GFLTKFELAR
-2086 LPNLVEANNFVGAKE
+2086 LPNLIKANEFVGKRE
-2101 IETGSTVWI
+2101 IEVGSTVWV
-2110 DDDDTGRWI
+2110 DDDDSNRWV

-2124 GGFDLKHNIYND
+2124 GGYDLKQNIYND
-2136 SSNYIQNKE
+2136 STNYTQGIEK
-2145 LNFGSNVH
+2145 NFGANVH
-2153 ADENNQTLA
+2153 ADGNNQTLA
-2162 VGSPDIN
+2162 VGSPDIT

-2182 NVNFTITQTLLE
+2182 NINHIITQTIIE
-2194 PEFFA
+2194 PEYFA

-2209 HISQDGEYLMVGA
+2209 HLSEDAEYLIVGA
-2222 PFASNVRHQYK
+2222 PFASNVRNKFK
-2233 GQFNGATTYGKGDIV
+2233 GQFSGASTYAKGEIV

-2254 WKATAIILPADDS
+2254 WKATAIILPKDDS

-2306 SAATDH
+2306 NQSTDH

-2337 LTTRFPQGKDP
+2337 LTTRYPSGRDP
-2348 FNNDTVLNAS
+2348 FNNDSTLNAA
-2358 FFTGSHAITE
+2358 FFTGTHTINE
-2368 KIDEILVVPS
+2368 KVDQILLVPS
-2378 TQSGVTI
+2378 TQSGVSI
-2385 GDIVE
+2385 GDIIE
-2390 TDVARGKVVY
+2390 TSDARGKVVY

-2408 SVIYVNDTNGTFAAT
+2408 SVIYVNDVNGTFAT
-2423 GNLYFGNILV
+2423 SGDLYFGNILI
-2433 GAYNLP
+2433 GAYTLP
-2439 IIENHAY
+2439 IVENHAY
-2446 YEGWWKVQIGQTITP
+2446 YDGWWKVQIGSTITP
-2461 TTTEETY
+2461 TTNEEKY
-2468 YGLVIKDIVKLNEV
+2468 FGLVIKDIIKLNES

-2493 NRAVDVATA
+2493 NKAVDVATA
-2502 NTKSSQIE
+2502 NTKSSHLE
-2510 TVSHTGVSGAVVDN
+2510 TVSHTGATGAVVDN
-2524 RVFVRSSKAFSDSI
+2524 RVMIRASKTFSDSL
-2538 NVGEKFNV
+2538 NTSDKFSL

-2553 SDGTIQNPSAIG
+2553 TNGTIQNPSAIAL
-2565 IDWETLNFNEFT
+2565 DWATLNYTEFT
-2577 VSDKWDGFLKI
+2577 VSDKWDGYLEI
-2588 FFTNFDTV
+2588 AFTNFDTV
-2596 GSNNPSDP
+2596 GNNNPSDP

-2611 NPFVPVV
+2611 NPFFPVV
-2618 GDTIRGKVTGT
+2618 GDTIRGKTTGT

-2638 DSISEAR
+2638 DSIAEAR

-2662 DTEIVEIT
+2662 DTEIIEIT

-2681 ILDMGSILER
+2681 ILDMGSITER

-2696 NAGKMLVFDYGSNIT
+2696 NAGKLLVFDYGSNIT
-2711 PQATDTLFDLE
+2711 PGSNDKLVDLE
-2722 YWLYKQKVIQG
+2722 YWLYKQKIIQG
-2733 ISSDSNPPT
+2733 IASDSNPPT
-2742 DVNNEWQRVYNIPI
+2742 DVNNEWQRVYNIP
-2756 VPQSTFTGK
+2756 VEPAATFVGY

-2779 GFYRLLN
+2779 GYYTLLN
-2786 GFTIADSDNFK
+2786 AYTLPDANNFK
-2797 HLGNKIKIVKGA
+2797 HLGNKIKIVKNT

-2823 FSEPGR
+2823 FAEPGR

-2836 NGTDEWRLGADVN
+2836 AGTDNWQLGADTN
-2849 YKGAWNPNYFY
+2849 YKGPWNSNYSY
-2860 YTGNFVIWNNNLYQA
+2860 YTGNIVIWNNNLYKA
-2875 KTNIVPSAFDSS
+2875 KTNIVPSAFNSS

-2914 SAIGT
+2914 SAINQT
-2919 NNLISFGNE
+2919 NILSFGGTI
-2928 VSVSNTGDVLA
+2928 SVSSDGNVLA
-2939 TTLKY
+2939 STLKY
-2944 GDQLDSA
+2944 GDQIDSS

-2968 YDQLISAEYND
+2968 YDQLISAEYVD
-2979 EAFATSVA
+2979 EQFAESVA
-2987 VSNDGKLIAVGAPYN
+2987 VSNDGKLVAVGAPYN

-3017 DNGTFTLNQTIRGPG
+3017 NNGTFVLNQTIRGPG

-3054 SGGDILD
+3054 SGGDVQD
-3061 VTTFDGDKVGNAKPE
+3061 TTTFDGSKVGNASPI
-3076 TTFDNNLTNFTT
+3076 TSFDNNLTNFTT
-3088 QYSNTGETL
+3088 TFSNTGEIL
-3097 VYERINDTLIFGQSL
+3097 VYERINDTLLFGQSL
-3112 NFDNLDFDSTI
+3112 DFDNLDFDSTI
-3123 TGKNVL
+3123 TGKSIS

-3149 KNPDESVQGRV
+3149 KNTDASVLGRV

-3168 TNIWTRHRVA
+3168 TNIWTKHRVA
-3178 TDQVDLNK
+3178 TDQVDLKK
-3186 LKGSFLYNTRTKKF
+3186 LKGSFLYNTKTKKF

-3222 YYKVDYDPATYTN
+3222 YFKVDYDPAIYSN
-3235 GTSGH
+3235 GTAGF
-3240 VDVTNYDSDNLV
+3240 VDTTNFNADDLV
-3252 GRLWWDIGAVRFL
+3252 GKLWWDIGAVRFL

-3270 GIINVSNRFNKKFDG
+3270 GIINVSNRFNKKFTG
-3285 TSVDIYEWVESK
+3285 TSVDIYEWVESS
-3297 LLPSEWDAETD
+3297 LLPSEWDAQTD
-3308 TESALAQGISGTSK
+3308 TESALALGISGTSK

-3328 SVKRVYNKNTGTF
+3328 SIKRIYNKNTGTF

-3353 TTPDIDSRSISAF
+3353 TTPNIPSRTISAF
-3366 DVQQFIEAPEKQGYK
+3366 DVQAFIDSPEKQGYK
-3381 FVNLLGDNKFS
+3381 FVNLLGNNKFS
-3392 VHNCESLIEDKDVAI
+3392 IHNCESLIEGKDVAI

-3412 VIDNQNINIHNQ
+3412 TIDNQNINIHNQ
-3424 YQLLTDNYAPSKP
+3424 YQLLTDSYAASKP
-3437 NKDVERKWF
+3437 NKDIERKWF

-3453 EQERIVPDPD
+3453 EQERIVPDPL
-3463 ASPKEK
+3463 ASPKEM

-3474 VPRQSMFINR
+3474 TPRQSMFVNR
-3484 VEALKQ
+3484 VEAIKQ
-3490 VIERVNRKLK
+3490 VIERVNRTLK
-3500 MKVMVD
+3500 EKVMVD
-3506 DFDLTPL
+3506 DFNLTSL
-3513 SNFDNAPATVE
+3513 SKYEGAPASAE
-3524 GYYDKTVNSY
+3524 GYYDKTVNTY
-3534 AELELV
+3534 AELLLV
-3540 NTTKKEQAT
+3540 NVTKKTQAT

-3563 VDNPGRGYAVAPR
+3563 VDEAGRGYTTAPR
-3576 VKITDSQGSGAEV
+3576 VAITDPQGSGAEIK
-3589 ELTINAIGSVTGVTM
+3589 LTINAIGAVTGATVT
-3604 LKHGDGYSENTVL
+3604 KQGNGYTDATSL
-3617 TVRKYSVLVSA
+3617 QVRKYSVLVSA

-3636 SVYEFIGGTSPWN
+3636 SIYEYVGATSPWS
-3649 KTKGQKFDV
+3649 KTKGQKYDV
-3658 RPFWSYADWYATG
+3658 RPYWNYADWYATG

-3678 DHTIDQSYQLGALE
+3678 DHTVGQSYELGSLE
-3692 DNLGDIVKINT
+3692 ADIGDIVKINT
-3703 VGAGG
+3703 VGTGG
-3708 WLLLKKKDSQA
+3708 WLLLKKKDSQV
-3719 TSDYTV
+3719 TSDYTI
-3725 NYDTIGRQNA
+3725 NFTTIGRQNA
-3735 TIQFSNSLYDYANSE
+3735 TIQFTNALYDYANSE

-3774 LETLRDKLFVDELE
+3774 LETLRDHLFVDELE
-3788 VEYNQLFFASLR
+3788 TEYNKLFFTSIR

-3821 HNVGELRK
+3821 HNVGELRQ

-3837 LPSYQSYAEEVKPY
+3837 LPSYQQYAEEVKPY
-3851 KTKIREFVSNY
+3851 KTKIREFISNY

-3894 VSNNEFFST
+3894 VTDNEFFST

-3917 NAGFEIEQI
+3917 NAGFEIEKI
-3926 NISNAGKGYQVAP
+3926 AVSNAGSGYTIAP
-3939 IIKITGGGGTG
+3939 VVRITGGGGTG
-3950 ATAIAYVGGGR
+3950 ATAIAYVGGGK
-3961 VTGIKVTNGGYGYK
+3961 VTSIKVTNGGSGYK
-3975 SAPTITLEGSV
+3975 SAPTIKLD
-3986 GTTGIEA
+3986 GTVSSSGVEA
-3993 KASAQL
+3993 SASAQI
-3999 GKGKARSFKNIIKFD
+3999 GKGKTRQFKNVIKFD
-4014 RTTDELVFGKFD
+4014 RTTDDLVFGKFD
-4026 IAYSTGASTIQ
+4026 VAYSTGASAIQ

-4043 STTIPGRELEQDFSG
+4043 ATTIPGRELEQDFSG
-4058 TGNKF
+4058 TGSQFQFN
-4063 VFDLKFPITLDK
+4063 LKFPITLDK
-4075 ERYRILIKD
+4075 EHYRILIKD

-4099 YTPSNVADVTLGRS
+4099 YTPSNEEDIALGRS
-4113 RQKGRIT
+4113 RQRGRIT

-4131 RIRYQ
+4131 RVRYQ
-4136 VDNDFLTYADRVH
+4136 VDNAFLTYADRVH

-4177 KSFDFGGG
+4177 KSFNFGGG

-4193 YTSAYDTYDTTYEDE
+4193 YTSAFDTYDTTYEDE

-4216 KIFTFKKAL
+4216 KVFTFKKPL
-4225 ETNVVYNVYKNN
+4225 ETGIVYNVYKNN

-4242 PNYGTGNPVT
+4242 PNFGTANQT
-4252 NTNALMQSITGA
+4252 NVNAKITSITGA
-4264 GQTGISL
+4264 GQTGIAL
-4271 TDDQTTTNLVVIDE
+4271 TDDQTYTNLVVIDE
-4285 EVIPTVDNDV
+4285 QVVPTADNDV
-4295 IVIRKTTSD
+4295 IVLRKTTSD

-4309 DPRAYDTALSGGAL
+4309 DPRAYDTALSGGNL

-4365 MKVYDRIGE
+4365 IKVYDRIGE

-4413 ILDPSAYTVNF
+4413 ILGPSAYTVNF

-4432 GLSLNDRINIIT
+4432 SLSLNDRINIIT

-4466 YVTQVNWQEGLTSFV
+4466 YVTQVNWQTGLTSFV

-4509 GASPA
+4509 GAPPA

-4537 NFTADGSTAVY
+4537 TFTADGSTQVY

-4560 THNIIVETFTNA
+4560 THNVIVETFTNA
-4572 NDRRVLN
+4572 NDRKVLN

-4589 ANKFEY
+4589 SNKFEY
-4595 QLRNWQQPGG
+4595 QLKNWQQPGG
-4605 TLGANDIDV
+4605 TLGATDIDV
-4614 YLNGKVLT
+4614 YLNGVALT
-4622 YTSDFIFKPANTSV
+4622 YTSDFIFKPANTSI
-4636 EIFENVANAGDI
+4636 EIFENVANVGDI

-4668 TTLPAIDTKVVVTH
+4668 STLPAIDTKVVVTH

-4738 NGKVLTPNVDYG
+4738 NGKVQTPNVDYT

-4792 MLNRTVYKRLGDT
+4792 MLNRTVYKRLGDS
-4805 NSYRLAKDLGVFDQ
+4805 NSYRLAKDLGVFDK
-4819 EIVIDDASNLPT
+4819 ELEVDDATNLPT
-4831 PDVTNNIPGII
+4831 PDITNNIPGII

-4850 YFVKAGN
+4850 YFVKSGN

-4913 EREYILDWNPASRNE
+4913 EREYTLDWNPASRNE

-4935 QRLTKGYLNSN
+4935 QRLTKGYLNTGGS
-4946 NNAVKDIFH
+4946 AVKDIFH

-4960 DSPEGDI
+4960 DSPDGDI
-4967 TVTLPTYPQTWGLE
+4967 TVTLPNYPQTWGLE

-4991 NTNSTK
+4991 STNSTK

-5010 VIRKQGQLWNDII
+5010 VIRKQGQLWNDIV

-5030 LGRSDNPIAQ
+5030 LGRSQNPVAQ